1 MALRKSPSG
10 PRGPHS
16 ASGRLFARMSRAT
29 AKNSTTPGKSKR
41 FPGVVGPSVRR
52 STSERRPT
60 HEEPAEHQRFARYLQ
75 ALEAVAEPDEAGLVA
90 AVLRDEDATMADSA
104 VGRHLDRRAADLLT
118 DSRFTAWAQT
128 LTEVI
133 ADRDFLACRLREWTL
148 LRAIALG
155 RPWAAEDLTRA
166 SDWCQRMAATTQ
178 IAPSSRALSLLA
190 EHGRNR
196 RVRNAAQLQLQRWTR
211 PD

>member
-1 MALRKSPSG
+1 MT
-10 PRGPHS
+10 GPH
-16 ASGRLFARMSRAT
+16 T
-29 AKNSTTPGKSKR
+29 D
-41 FPGVVGPSVRR
+41 
-52 STSERRPT
+52 
-60 HEEPAEHQRFARYLQ
+60 EEPAEHQRFARYLQ

-90 AVLRDEDATMADSA
+90 TVLRDEDATTADSA
-104 VGRHLDRRAADLLT
+104 VGRHLDRRAADLLP
-118 DSRFTAWAQT
+118 DPRFTAWAQT

-148 LRAIALG
+148 LRTIALG

-178 IAPSSRALSLLA
+178 IAPSSKALSLLA
-190 EHGRNR
+190 EHGRTR
-196 RVRNAAQLQLQRWTR
+196 RVRNAAKLQLQRWTQ